1 MENVLW
7 KVVGGVGKGQG
18 MPANFT
24 AFAKPETILE
34 AVTVSSMSVT
44 AVNRFHGIAVRKKMN
59 FGSSTT
65 LIFIKRACRPGEGA
79 MSWAVTIEAKRVKLQ
94 ASKRQPTVQSSL
106 N

>member
-34 AVTVSSMSVT
+34 AVTVSSMSV
-44 AVNRFHGIAVRKKMN
+44 NRFHGIAVRKKMN

-65 LIFIKRACRPGEGA
+65 LIFIKRACQPGEGA
-79 MSWAVTIEAKRVKLQ
+79 MSWAVTIEAKQVKLQ
-94 ASKRQPTVQSSL
+94 ASKRQPTAQSSL